1 MPVVTVVLEPPPQ
14 YAHRY
19 NGPVIE
25 RVLPLAEA
33 RRICGRMGAGA
44 DACAWVKGRTCYIVI
59 PRNGPVRDLAS
70 YSRHEMAHCNG
81 WSAHHEG
88 GHASAMTAGRGRGYM
103 RAAR

>member
-1 MPVVTVVLEPPPQ
+1 MPMITLVLEPPPQ

-19 NGPVIE
+19 SGPVIE

-33 RRICGRMGAGA
+33 RRACGRMGVHA
-44 DACAWVKGRTCYIVI
+44 DACSWRKGRTCYLVI
-59 PRNGPVRDLAS
+59 PRGGPVRDLAA

-81 WSAHHEG
+81 WSEHHEG
-88 GHASAMTAGRGRGYM
+88 GQTPTAGSARGRAYM